1 MLRNSSPREYLGF
14 SQFFAVTFLLWFVI
28 TWSILPD
35 LSIYKSE
42 QPCLKNDVISFVQ
55 EVVDVLPQRYWI
67 AVIECTVLMGMLFT
81 YLGILAY
88 NEDVLTVPLNDIRT
102 LTDTRANVAETS
114 TYQEF
119 LDQYAHK
126 ETSGVL
132 DLPITEVCKLLYE
145 RRN

>member
-1 MLRNSSPREYLGF
+1 MLGRSPQREYLGF
-14 SQFFAVTFLLWFVI
+14 SQFFAVTFLLWFII

-55 EVVDVLPQRYWI
+55 EVMDALPQRYWI
-67 AVIECTVLMGMLFT
+67 VVIECIVLMGMLFT

-102 LTDTRANVAETS
+102 LTDDRANVAECS
-114 TYQEF
+114 THQEF
-119 LDQYAHK
+119 IDQYAYN
-126 ETSGVL
+126 ETGGVL
-132 DLPITEVCKLLYE
+132 DLPLTEVCKLLYG
-145 RRN
+145 RRD